1 MSNLDDNKKYEPEPE
16 NFWKESGMT
25 LLVWIF
31 MVGVIA
37 AIICGVCAIK

>member
-1 MSNLDDNKKYEPEPE
+1 MSNLDENDPYKPEPE

-25 LLVWIF
+25 LLVWLF

-37 AIICGVCAIK
+37 AIIWGVCVIK